1 MKSVIN
7 KLNTE
12 EFERIRIGIGKP
24 TNDEDLIE
32 YVIRKVNCIEYK
44 KLHKGVELG
53 VEAVYEI
60 LENGTNNAMNK
71 FN

>member
-1 MKSVIN
+1 MKQ
-7 KLNTE
+7 
-12 EFERIRIGIGKP
+12 